1 MDDAYEV
8 LKAYQREHRDTFCDN
23 LTLRSHRGL
32 SWLQRAEMC
41 DDDPD
46 AKFIFL
52 WIAFNAIYAQDLDAL
67 KLREAESFSRFIEK
81 LLSLDNNGILS
92 DIVWQEFPRSIRV
105 LLNNQYVY
113 QPFWDY
119 QNGNITEDEFKTRF
133 AESKSKAAKALG
145 NTQTQTV
152 LQLVLQRLYT
162 LRNQLIHGGATWNSR
177 VNREQL
183 RDANCFLHKLVPALL
198 DIMMRNPKELWGTAN
213 YPVVT
218 T

>member
-1 MDDAYEV
+1 M
-8 LKAYQREHRDTFCDN
+8 
-23 LTLRSHRGL
+23 
-32 SWLQRAEMC
+32 
-41 DDDPD
+41 
-46 AKFIFL
+46 
-52 WIAFNAIYAQDLDAL
+52 
-67 KLREAESFSRFIEK
+67 
-81 LLSLDNNGILS
+81 
-92 DIVWQEFPRSIRV
+92 WQEFPRSIRV

-218 T
+218 S

>member
-1 MDDAYEV
+1 MERYEL
-8 LKAYQREHRDTFCDN
+8 LKAFQREHRDTFCDN

-81 LLSLDNNGILS
+81 LLSLDSNNTLS

-119 QNGNITEDEFKTRF
+119 QNGNIPEDEFKTRF
-133 AESKSKAAKALG
+133 
-145 NTQTQTV
+145 
-152 LQLVLQRLYT
+152 
-162 LRNQLIHGGATWNSR
+162 
-177 VNREQL
+177 
-183 RDANCFLHKLVPALL
+183 
-198 DIMMRNPKELWGTAN
+198 
-213 YPVVT
+213 
-218 T
+218 

>member
-1 MDDAYEV
+1 MDRYSA
-8 LKAYQREHRDTFCDN
+8 LKAYQRANRENFGDS
-23 LTLRSHRGL
+23 LALRSHRGL

-81 LLSLDNNGILS
+81 LLSLDSENVLTNM
-92 DIVWQEFPRSIRV
+92 VWQEFPGSIRV

-119 QNGNITEDEFKTRF
+119 QNGTITEGEYKTRF
-133 AESKSKAAKALG
+133 AASKSKAAKALG
-145 NTQTQTV
+145 NTQTQIV

-177 VNREQL
+177 VNRDQL
-183 RDANCFLHKLVPALL
+183 RDANAFLHKLVPALL
-198 DIMMRNPKELWGTAN
+198 DIMMRNPNELWGDAN

-218 T
+218 S

>member
-1 MDDAYEV
+1 MDRYPA
-8 LKAYQREHRDTFCDN
+8 LKDYQRANRENFGDS
-23 LTLRSHRGL
+23 LALRSHRGL

-67 KLREAESFSRFIEK
+67 KLREAESFSLFIEK
-81 LLSLDNNGILS
+81 LLSLDSENVLTKM
-92 DIVWQEFPRSIRV
+92 VWQEFPGSIRV

-133 AESKSKAAKALG
+133 AASKSNAAKALG
-145 NTQTQTV
+145 NTQTQIV

-177 VNREQL
+177 VNRDQL
-183 RDANCFLHKLVPALL
+183 RDANGFLHKLVPALL
-198 DIMMRNPKELWGTAN
+198 DIMMRNPNELWGDAN

-218 T
+218 S